1 MMNII
6 LLLHE
11 IDYVSISY
19 CIVLSIIHSTISIAY
34 ISKRGGKERK
44 AELTELMNLENCNV
58 YLLYSKQ
65 FIFTHS
71 EYIKF
76 WIFKLKSIYLDQ
88 CQVNHMAKSYKL
100 AEFKV
105 LCQMCICRK

>member
-19 CIVLSIIHSTISIAY
+19 CIVQSIIHSTISIAY

-71 EYIKF
+71 EYI
-76 WIFKLKSIYLDQ
+76 LDIQ
-88 CQVNHMAKSYKL
+88 IKVNLFGKVNHMAKSYKL
-100 AEFKV
+100 AQFKV

>member
-71 EYIKF
+71 EYI
-76 WIFKLKSIYLDQ
+76 LDIQ
-88 CQVNHMAKSYKL
+88 IKVNLFGSMPSKSYGKIISISTVQSSL
-100 AEFKV
+100 SNV
-105 LCQMCICRK
+105 YL